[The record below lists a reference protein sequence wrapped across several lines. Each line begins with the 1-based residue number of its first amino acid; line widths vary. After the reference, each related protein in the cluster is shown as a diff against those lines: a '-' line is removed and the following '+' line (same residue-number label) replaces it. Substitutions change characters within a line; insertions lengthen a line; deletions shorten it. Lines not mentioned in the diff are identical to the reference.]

1 MMFGEA
7 LELLRAGKAVARHQ
21 WEAEGSTAFLVLIP
35 SREVTVSCKPM
46 SDFLRE
52 GTQMTVDD
60 HIDVIDTDA
69 GLPRC
74 AVGWQPSQ
82 TDILANDWVAVE
94 L

>member
-1 MMFGEA
+1 
-7 LELLRAGKAVARHQ
+7 
-21 WEAEGSTAFLVLIP
+21 
-35 SREVTVSCKPM
+35 
-46 SDFLRE
+46 
-52 GTQMTVDD
+52 MTVDD